1 MRLYFEEKTR
11 VLRQMRQN
19 GTGTPGITGSGQQNL
34 ASDGLHLQP
43 APSTSRNANDASLA
57 EFVGNVFEDF

>member
-11 VLRQMRQN
+11 VLQQMQQN
-19 GTGTPGITGSGQQNL
+19 GTGTPDISGSGQQNL

-43 APSTSRNANDASLA
+43 APSTSRNANDASVA
-57 EFVGNVFEDF
+57 EFVANVLEDL